1 MVLRHVIAETGRV
14 APMAGGINEG
24 IEHVLTLFVAMV
36 TIESL
41 VNTPVDC
48 LTMDEAFRVYV
59 DLLSRKLFR
68 NRV

>member
-1 MVLRHVIAETGRV
+1 MVLRHVISETGRV

-24 IEHVLTLFVAMV
+24 IEHVLALFVAMV
-36 TIESL
+36 TVESL

-48 LTMDEAFRVYV
+48 LTMDESFRIDV
-59 DLLSRKLFR
+59 DLLRRKLFR